1 MNSTA
6 FNGRQPPNHQQR
18 KQLSDQ
24 LDRFDTILD
33 GLAEGLQ
40 GAITDAAR
48 EGTRVA
54 VLEAIHGI
62 LADPALRAVL
72 AKLSAPVAAR
82 PSVWAR
88 IKETLARLKAGA
100 VRVATP
106 VVAPVAQQVRLVT
119 RTVGQVGRAFGITWQ
134 WRKALAIGAGIG
146 LVAALV
152 SYVSAPG
159 VAAVLSGIGGAV
171 TALAVQV
178 GLRVKKSLG
187 KLRMA

>member
-1 MNSTA
+1 MSTTV
-6 FNGRQPPNHQQR
+6 FNGRQPPPQR

-24 LDRFDTILD
+24 LDRFDQILD

-48 EGTRVA
+48 EGTRQA
-54 VLEAIHGI
+54 VLGAIRDV
-62 LADPALRAVL
+62 LADPTLRAVL
-72 AKLSAPVAAR
+72 LKFAEPVADR

-88 IKETLARLKAGA
+88 VKSTLARLKTG
-100 VRVATP
+100 VGRVTAP
-106 VVAPVAQQVRLVT
+106 VVRPAVDQVRGVT
-119 RTVGQVGRAFGITWQ
+119 RAVGQVGRVLGITWQ

-159 VAAVLSGIGGAV
+159 VAAVLSGVGGAV

-178 GLRVKKSLG
+178 GVWVRRSTARLKFS
-187 KLRMA
+187 

>member
-54 VLEAIHGI
+54 VREAIHGI

-72 AKLSAPVAAR
+72 AKLAAPVAAR

-88 IKETLARLKAGA
+88 IKETLARLKAGVA
-100 VRVATP
+100 RVAAP
-106 VVAPVAQQVRLVT
+106 VVRPAVEQVWGLT
-119 RTVGQVGRAFGITWQ
+119 RAVGQLGKVLEITWH

-146 LVAALV
+146 LAAALV

-178 GLRVKKSLG
+178 GLWVRRSAAR
-187 KLRMA
+187 LRLV